1 MDFFTSVKLAG
12 SVDQTLRSATDDAL
26 VQAERAMPWANGMRG
41 QAALLMNGGSFPLV
55 LPAANVTSDPQQ
67 QTQWAQFRTAFLPL
81 QNAAL
86 AGAREQAAAEG
97 RKLAANT
104 ALWESIHRVTLAVAT
119 LGASEAWDRLKLELN
134 RIRDA
139 RRQVL
144 QAQQAMRMVVADPRA
159 VPIRAQVATQLN
171 QITAQQQEI
180 DTGVRRVLGPVD
192 VAEVRAEAGL
202 GVVPAPI
209 MAIGGAVI
217 LGVVAAIAYWVN
229 RQYNLRDVANANAQE
244 ALTMRQRVLDELV
257 KAGKLTPLQWQEAS
271 RQNAE
276 QSQLQQ
282 ESQRSGR
289 ELVSKNMIAL
299 AAVVAVG
306 VLAVTWLK
314 RRSGSSGTSSGAAA

>member
-1 MDFFTSVKLAG
+1 MEFFTSVKLAG
-12 SVDQTLRSATDDAL
+12 SVDQTLRAATDDTLA
-26 VQAERAMPWANGMRG
+26 QAERAMPWASGMRS

-55 LPAANVTSDPQQ
+55 LPAVNVTADPQQ
-67 QTQWAQFRTAFLPL
+67 QTQWTQFRTAFLPL

-97 RKLAANT
+97 RRLAANT

-144 QAQQAMRMVVADPRA
+144 AAQQTLRIILADPRA
-159 VPIRAQVATQLN
+159 AAIRPQVANQLN
-171 QITAQQQEI
+171 QIASQQQEI

-202 GVVPAPI
+202 GMVPAPV

-217 LGVVAAIAYWVN
+217 LGVVAAITYWVS
-229 RQYNLRDVANANAQE
+229 RQYNLRDTANANAQE
-244 ALTMRQRVLDELV
+244 SLSMRQRVLDELV
-257 KAGKLTPLQWQEAS
+257 KTGKLTPLQWQEAS
-271 RQNAE
+271 EKNAV
-276 QSQLQQ
+276 QAQLQQ

-299 AAVVAVG
+299 AAVIAVG
-306 VLAVTWLK
+306 ALAVTWLK
-314 RRSGSSGTSSGAAA
+314 RRSGSGAAA

>member
-1 MDFFTSVKLAG
+1 MDFFTSVKLVG
-12 SVDQTLRSATDDAL
+12 SVDQNLRAATDDAL
-26 VQAERAMPWANGMRG
+26 AQAERAMPWAGGMRG

-55 LPAANVTSDPQQ
+55 LPAANVTADPQQ
-67 QTQWAQFRTAFLPL
+67 QTQWNQFRSAFLPL
-81 QNAAL
+81 QNAAI

-97 RKLAANT
+97 RRLASNT

-119 LGASEAWDRLKLELN
+119 LGTSEAWERLKLELN

-144 QAQQAMRMVVADPRA
+144 QAQQAMRTVLADPRA
-159 VPIRAQVATQLN
+159 TPIRAQVANQLN
-171 QITAQQQEI
+171 QITVQQQEI
-180 DTGVRRVLGPVD
+180 DSGVRRVLGPVD

-202 GVVPAPI
+202 GMVPAPVA
-209 MAIGGAVI
+209 AIAGTVI
-217 LGVVAAIAYWVN
+217 IGVVAAIAYWVN
-229 RQYNLRDVANANAQE
+229 RQYNLRDMANANAQE
-244 ALTMRQRVLDELV
+244 ALTMRQRVLDDLV
-257 KAGKLTPLQWQEAS
+257 KSGKLTPLQWQEAS
-271 RQNAE
+271 QQNAA
-276 QSQLQQ
+276 QAQLQQ

-314 RRSGSSGTSSGAAA
+314 RRPGGAAA